1 MRATALARRVQQR
14 GEKCRFMRRAD
25 ETSEDMMGYVA
36 QALVLLLGEKPY
48 AKISV
53 KEIAERAGVNRATY
67 YRHFETKDDVVRHYY
82 ARIMDE
88 YLDRFRALG
97 NPDYRLYLTVMF
109 TTFSE
114 HADGLLAIHRA
125 GLSWALRDALEEAFG
140 FEEVARSA
148 PRDQQF
154 KVSYHIGGIF
164 NNLLLWFEHGMDE
177 TPREM
182 AAIAMSYRPADPMML
197 FNA

>member
-1 MRATALARRVQQR
+1 
-14 GEKCRFMRRAD
+14 
-25 ETSEDMMGYVA
+25 MGYVA

-97 NPDYRLYLTVMF
+97 NPDYRLLP
-109 TTFSE
+109 
-114 HADGLLAIHRA
+114 L
-125 GLSWALRDALEEAFG
+125 
-140 FEEVARSA
+140 
-148 PRDQQF
+148 P
-154 KVSYHIGGIF
+154 
-164 NNLLLWFEHGMDE
+164 
-177 TPREM
+177 
-182 AAIAMSYRPADPMML
+182 
-197 FNA
+197 